1 LLYAEYTIPRNHESD
16 SPHVKKTN
24 IPMTKG
30 GYLIYGTAH
39 MHIGVVNVTLYGQV
53 IFDICCVPI

>member
-1 LLYAEYTIPRNHESD
+1 
-16 SPHVKKTN
+16 
-24 IPMTKG
+24 MTKG